1 MTAHDWFVEHRTEYA
16 ARVLNDSEMQA
27 FEEHLARCDDCNA
40 AARRI
45 EEELRWLP
53 MGVAPVT
60 PRPGLQ
66 RRILDHAVGR
76 APARWQQWSIP
87 IGIAASLIS
96 AAIGWQIGHQAVR
109 EPLAAPVA
117 STPAPQLVPDAR
129 LTALQDTLS
138 IMRQAARVMQTK
150 IRMHGKEGGMVIFAD
165 AKTHRWNVVV
175 HGLPTAPADARYQFW
190 FITAD
195 GMVRGAAVNVSPGTP
210 MIFTTGMPEQAH
222 GEVLG
227 AALTMEPTTA
237 TNGPPRGKTLAHLML
252 AEGA

>member
-1 MTAHDWFVEHRTEYA
+1 MTAHDWFIEHRTEYA
-16 ARVLNDSEMQA
+16 ARVLDADEMRD
-27 FEEHLARCDDCNA
+27 FEEHLARCEACRVA
-40 AARRI
+40 VQRI
-45 EEELRWLP
+45 DEELRWLP
-53 MGVAPVT
+53 MGAAPVT

-76 APARWQQWSIP
+76 SPTRWQRWGIP
-87 IGIAASLIS
+87 IGMAASLIS
-96 AAIGWQIGHQAVR
+96 GVVGWQVGQQSVR
-109 EPLAAPVA
+109 EPLAPPVA
-117 STPAPQLVPDAR
+117 STPAPQPVPDTR
-129 LTALQDTLS
+129 LAALQDTLS
-138 IMRQAARVMQTK
+138 IMRHAARVMQAK

-175 HGLPTAPADARYQFW
+175 HGLPAAPADARYQFW
-190 FITAD
+190 FITAA

-237 TNGPPRGKTLAHLML
+237 TSGPPRGKQLAHLML